1 MDRERLRL
9 LGETVRTF
17 LLSKKSREVFVF
29 IFFFIVSAG
38 FWLLQTLNDTY
49 DTTLRLHLRLQN
61 VPDGVI
67 ITTGLPECINISV
80 RDKGTTLMRYYVEKA
95 TLGTVDLD
103 FQAYDRGA
111 SSSRAIVP
119 HADVMKSIAPLLE
132 PSTRVV
138 GIRPD
143 TVEFFFSRG
152 VKKRVPVLFKGR
164 VETDPLYYLADLR
177 CDPDT
182 VTVWGDKQE
191 LDTLAAVPTV
201 PKVLSGISENTSQKV
216 QLRFRKG
223 MKYEPQEVMLTATVD
238 VYTQKQVEVP
248 IVGTNFP
255 AGVVLRTF
263 PSTATISFRV
273 GAKDFKNV
281 TADNFVITATYE
293 ELMELPDSIL
303 PLSLRSVP
311 AGVSQVRIHPE
322 SVQFLIEQ
330 TED

>member
-9 LGETVRTF
+9 LGENVRTF
-17 LLSKKSREVFVF
+17 LLSKKSREVLVF

-49 DTTLRLHLRLQN
+49 DTTLKLHLKLKN

-67 ITTGLPECINISV
+67 ITTELPEDIHISV
-80 RDKGTTLMRYYVEKA
+80 RDKGTSLFRYYLQRA
-95 TLGTVDLD
+95 TLGTVSLD
-103 FQAYDRGA
+103 FKTYDTGA
-111 SSSRAIVP
+111 SSSRVIVP
-119 HADVMKSIAPLLE
+119 HADVMKSIVPLLE
-132 PSTRVV
+132 SSTRVL
-138 GIRPD
+138 GMRPD
-143 TVEFFFSRG
+143 TLEFYFSRG

-164 VETDPLYYLADLR
+164 VETDPLYYLADLH

-182 VTVWGDKQE
+182 ITVWGDEDE

-201 PKVLSGISENTSQKV
+201 TTVLSGISENTTKKV
-216 QLRFRKG
+216 QLRFRRG
-223 MKYEPQEVMLTATVD
+223 MKFDPQEVLLTAMVD

-263 PSTATISFRV
+263 PSTATITFRV

-281 TADNFVITATYE
+281 NADNFVITATYE

-303 PLSLRSVP
+303 PLRLRSVP

-330 TED
+330 TSD